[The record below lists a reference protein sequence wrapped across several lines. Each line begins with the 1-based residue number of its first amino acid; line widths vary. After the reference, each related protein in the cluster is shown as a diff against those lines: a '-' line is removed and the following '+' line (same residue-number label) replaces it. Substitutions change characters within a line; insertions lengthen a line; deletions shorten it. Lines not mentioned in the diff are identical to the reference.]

1 VTTGAARAGEAAQT
15 WIRKN
20 NSNGNS
26 ALFNRTPNPTAALIP
41 GMAKPFLP
49 ELGTQP
55 ESTAP
60 PAIYITKI
68 SQGLKIFYEFHAPHL
83 LGTQKAGIY

>member
-1 VTTGAARAGEAAQT
+1 
-15 WIRKN
+15 
-20 NSNGNS
+20 
-26 ALFNRTPNPTAALIP
+26 
-41 GMAKPFLP
+41 MAKPFLP